1 MAWADLEDRVSS
13 NALDAFGESITLGG
27 AARVGIFY
35 PRGQLDP
42 LTTVQAPWG
51 TGTVDAVVRP
61 VLHVAEDL
69 AGELYPG
76 VVVVAR
82 GVEYALL
89 RHEAD
94 GMGLIA
100 CELERLEAEA

>member
-1 MAWADLEDRVSS
+1 MGWIDSEARIAS
-13 NALDAFGESITLGG
+13 NTLDAFGESITLGG

-51 TGTVDAVVRP
+51 VGTVEPVVHP
-61 VLHVAEDL
+61 TLHLAEDL